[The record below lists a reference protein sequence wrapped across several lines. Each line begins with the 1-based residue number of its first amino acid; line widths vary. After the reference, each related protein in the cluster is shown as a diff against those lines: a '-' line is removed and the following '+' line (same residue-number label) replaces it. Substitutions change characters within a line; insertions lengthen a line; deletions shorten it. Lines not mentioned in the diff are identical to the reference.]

1 MINVVSKYGERAR
14 LVAHLIASAILLE
27 VAAYPKPGNVHRT
40 RDFSDTR
47 FEDFLITGVVGH
59 HYISKAVARGCRIA
73 RDGKRIRVL
82 VGDLVEGI
90 MRDYKRVSGG
100 GNTCL
105 GSSLLLLPIA
115 VASGYILCSNE
126 PVNIQAICS
135 TSAKILQQY
144 STVSD
149 SIHFYNAVRIARP
162 SYIRRGDSVVDPPNV
177 WDEDYR
183 TKLRRGGYT
192 LWHILLHSSK
202 WDMVSH
208 EIVNGY
214 PRSQTNVVFLR
225 DRLSK
230 HGDWNRAVVE
240 TYLFQLSRELDT
252 LVVRKHGVAVAR
264 MVMEKAAELLEM
276 CQRDFGA
283 CKNSLND
290 FDRELGDLG
299 VNPGS
304 TADIIVST
312 IALHA
317 VDKGF
322 EIIR

>member
-1 MINVVSKYGERAR
+1 MTDRYGDRAR
-14 LVAHLIASAILLE
+14 LVAHLIASAIILE
-27 VAAYPKPGNVHRT
+27 VAAYPKPGNVHRA

-59 HYISKAVARGCRIA
+59 HYISKAVARGCKIA

-82 VGDLVEGI
+82 VGDLIEGI
-90 MRDYKRVSGG
+90 MRDYKHVSGG

-105 GSSLLLLPIA
+105 GSSLLLLPMA
-115 VASGYILCSNE
+115 VASGYILCSGE
-126 PVNIQAICS
+126 PVNIQGICS
-135 TSAKILQQY
+135 TSVKILQQY
-144 STVSD
+144 STVLD
-149 SIHFYNAVRIARP
+149 SIHFYNAIRIARP
-162 SYIRRGDSVVDPPNV
+162 SYIRKEDGVVDPPNV
-177 WDEDYR
+177 WDKDYKAR
-183 TKLRRGGYT
+183 LRRGGYT

-214 PRSQTNVVFLR
+214 PRSQTNVFFLR
-225 DRLSK
+225 NRLNK

-240 TYLFQLSRELDT
+240 TYLFQLSRELDS

-264 MVMEKAAELLEM
+264 MVMGRAAKLLET
-276 CQRDFGA
+276 CQKDFGA
-283 CKNSLND
+283 CSSSLND
-290 FDRELGDLG
+290 FDKELGNLG

-317 VDKGF
+317 VDKGS